1 MNFSNFS
8 NKFIERLQDHL
19 KSHPQKWRLLDA
31 DSSVIL
37 LTSLLVGIGAGL
49 GAVFFRRLID

>member
-1 MNFSNFS
+1 M
-8 NKFIERLQDHL
+8 QDHL

-49 GAVFFRRLID
+49 GAVLFRRLID